1 MPTRYEDEQK
11 TRVNLALT
19 PTGIKGLDCLAKELD
34 LSRSELVEQIGR
46 GLLPLSS
53 AESENLPSI
62 PAVYLILEGS
72 CVLYVGQSLDLRSE
86 VKNNLYLQEIKLKNI
101 NLGLV
106 WIQCSEV
113 SFLPKLQKILVQ
125 SLKPRWNKLSAEE
138 PEESTTLENDIPT
151 ISVNIPIDFI
161 TTANLSQDALRIL
174 RDNLQQLLQV
184 CSTKLK
190 A

>member
-19 PTGIKGLDCLAKELD
+19 PTGVKGLDCLAKELD

-53 AESENLPSI
+53 ESENLPSI
-62 PAVYLILEGS
+62 PAVYLILEGN
-72 CVLYVGQSLDLRSE
+72 CVLYVGQSVDLRSE
-86 VKNNLYLQEIKLKNI
+86 VKNNLYLQEIKLRNI

-106 WIQCSEV
+106 WIKCSEV

-125 SLKPRWNKLSAEE
+125 SLKPRWNKLSTEE
-138 PEESTTLENDIPT
+138 PEESTPLANDIPT

-174 RDNLQQLLQV
+174 RDNLQQLVQV